1 MHIRISSFYEY
12 HNLAYKIFRNG
23 SFSYKTV
30 FSCLV
35 ELPGNKKSQEHKF
48 RKETLGRLW

>member
-12 HNLAYKIFRNG
+12 HDLAYKIFRI
-23 SFSYKTV
+23 SITV

-35 ELPGNKKSQEHKF
+35 ELCQATKSPRVHIRRIPSMIKIS
-48 RKETLGRLW
+48 K

>member
-12 HNLAYKIFRNG
+12 HDLEYKIFRIG

-30 FSCLV
+30 FSCLL
-35 ELPGNKKSQEHKF
+35 ELPGNIKFQVHRF
-48 RKETLGRLW
+48 RKEE